1 MKTSLTK
8 GLNEDQKKELILNFR
23 ASALFRER
31 LATLSREK
39 VETKRRAA
47 KSMTAFENPS
57 WAYQQAWNMGYEVA
71 MDEIIS
77 LISSESVEKS

>member
-1 MKTSLTK
+1 MKTSLSK
-8 GLNEDQKKELILNFR
+8 GLNEQQKLELVSNFK

-31 LATLSREK
+31 LTTLLEEK

-57 WAYQQAWNMGYEVA
+57 WAYQQAHVLGYESA
-71 MDEIIS
+71 LDEVIS
-77 LISSESVEKS
+77 LLSSTSVEKS

>member
-8 GLNEDQKKELILNFR
+8 GMNPQEKQELELNFK

-71 MDEIIS
+71 MDEIIL
-77 LISSESVEKS
+77 LISSTSVEKS

>member
-8 GLNEDQKKELILNFR
+8 GMNPQQKQEFILNFK

-57 WAYQQAWNMGYEVA
+57 WTYQQAYNIGYEVA

-77 LISSESVEKS
+77 LISSESV